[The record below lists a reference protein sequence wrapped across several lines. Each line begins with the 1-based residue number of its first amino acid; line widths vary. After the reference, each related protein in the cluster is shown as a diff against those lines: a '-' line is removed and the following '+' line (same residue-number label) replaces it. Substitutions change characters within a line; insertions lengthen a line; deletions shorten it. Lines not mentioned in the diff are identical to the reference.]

1 MKPNLRQLFFEH
13 VGQTSD
19 FPMGLEVERAEGVW
33 LLGPNGKKWI
43 DLISGVSVSNVGHN
57 NPAVIEAVCSQ
68 ARDYLHLMV
77 YGEVL
82 RAWAAA
88 AAEEYGPQGA
98 YEMIDRLRRRVGMV
112 TLTESLPNL
121 TKETMRALIRNERRV
136 ELFHEGQRAFDVVY
150 AHGETAF
157 AAGAKAAGCTFA
169 DGGGMLVAQA
179 VATVQAVCD
188 VSGID
193 CELSFDE
200 LFEIMANAAG
210 FNV

>member
-1 MKPNLRQLFFEH
+1 MDE
-13 VGQTSD
+13 
-19 FPMGLEVERAEGVW
+19 GLLCCAPAGLTAEYA
-33 LLGPNGKKWI
+33 PCGKLWG
-43 DLISGVSVSNVGHN
+43 S
-57 NPAVIEAVCSQ
+57 PC
-68 ARDYLHLMV
+68 ARDPPC
-77 YGEVL
+77 
-82 RAWAAA
+82 A
-88 AAEEYGPQGA
+88 
-98 YEMIDRLRRRVGMV
+98 
-112 TLTESLPNL
+112 
-121 TKETMRALIRNERRV
+121 
-136 ELFHEGQRAFDVVY
+136 
-150 AHGETAF
+150 AF

>member
-1 MKPNLRQLFFEH
+1 MAQE
-13 VGQTSD
+13 QTA
-19 FPMGLEVERAEGVW
+19 PAAGEGGPRKGGALYRA
-33 LLGPNGKKWI
+33 GK
-43 DLISGVSVSNVGHN
+43 
-57 NPAVIEAVCSQ
+57 
-68 ARDYLHLMV
+68 
-77 YGEVL
+77 
-82 RAWAAA
+82 
-88 AAEEYGPQGA
+88 
-98 YEMIDRLRRRVGMV
+98 
-112 TLTESLPNL
+112 
-121 TKETMRALIRNERRV
+121 
-136 ELFHEGQRAFDVVY
+136 RAFDVVY

>member
-1 MKPNLRQLFFEH
+1 MR
-13 VGQTSD
+13 
-19 FPMGLEVERAEGVW
+19 EGD
-33 LLGPNGKKWI
+33 PAPF
-43 DLISGVSVSNVGHN
+43 DVS
-57 NPAVIEAVCSQ
+57 
-68 ARDYLHLMV
+68 
-77 YGEVL
+77 
-82 RAWAAA
+82 
-88 AAEEYGPQGA
+88 
-98 YEMIDRLRRRVGMV
+98 
-112 TLTESLPNL
+112 
-121 TKETMRALIRNERRV
+121 
-136 ELFHEGQRAFDVVY
+136 LFHEGQRAFDVVY